1 MTDMKFDRL
10 MNALAVPLALA
21 GVVIGLYWAITSD
34 SWIRYVYFVGAGFF
48 ASEAWDAFRKA
59 IRLHMELREIDRLFR

>member
-21 GVVIGLYWAITSD
+21 AVVIGLFWAITSD
-34 SWIRYVYFVGAGFF
+34 SWIRYVYAFGAGAF
-48 ASEAWDAFRKA
+48 ATEAWDAFRRA
-59 IRLHMELREIDRLFR
+59 VRLHMELREHRSA